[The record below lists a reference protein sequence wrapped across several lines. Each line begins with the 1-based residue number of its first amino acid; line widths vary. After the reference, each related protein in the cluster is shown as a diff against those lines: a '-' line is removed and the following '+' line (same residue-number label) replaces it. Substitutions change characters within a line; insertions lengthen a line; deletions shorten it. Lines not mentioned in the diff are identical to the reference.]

1 MKLSKKLIAAFSVAA
16 MLVTAMSVTG
26 CKKEDDDDNAINGN
40 NIALT
45 NDSALLYR
53 AFESLKAKHVSST
66 AAITINNPTTLK
78 TAANKANSVI
88 GYVFGLEE
96 IDTPEGFPTE
106 GYQYKKDGS
115 LEKKKIKYYNFGVA
129 GVRYNNETK
138 KLNWYVSYCTKVP
151 NTIFG
156 YNGQSAF
163 AGDNAKIITEIDSDG
178 KAKTSVTSPA
188 TEDEIVKGSSGAF
201 EEVAYS
207 LVDGKVQVR
216 IQVKVNSDGAYT
228 VTLQNQQG
236 IKIDGSSVA
245 TVNVTGLTTKT
256 QKEIGRYVTVYAGET
271 ANAVMTFSDTTG
283 NPIPVSEDDW
293 VDLSK

>member
-1 MKLSKKLIAAFSVAA
+1 MKISKKLLAAFSVAA
-16 MLVTAMSVTG
+16 MLVTALSVTG

-53 AFESLKAKHVSST
+53 AFESLKSKHVSST

-96 IDTPEGFPTE
+96 IDTPEGSPTE

-115 LEKKKIKYYNFGVA
+115 LEKKKIKYFNFGVA
-129 GVRYNNETK
+129 GVRYNNDNK
-138 KLNWYVSYCTKVP
+138 KLEWYVSYCTKVP

-163 AGDNAKIITEIDSDG
+163 AGDNAKIITAVGADG
-178 KAKTSVTSPA
+178 KPSTTVTSPA
-188 TEDEIVKGSSGAF
+188 AENEIVNGGNVF
-201 EEVAYS
+201 ESLAYN

-236 IKIDGSSVA
+236 IKIDGSTVA
-245 TVNVTGLTTKT
+245 TVPVTGLTTKT

-271 ANAVMTFSDTTG
+271 ANAVLTFSDTTG

>member
-16 MLVTAMSVTG
+16 MLVTALSVTG
-26 CKKEDDDDNAINGN
+26 CKKEDDDDNAISGN

-45 NDSALLYR
+45 NDSTLLYR
-53 AFESLKAKHVSST
+53 AFESLKTKHVSST
-66 AAITINNPTTLK
+66 AAITIKNPTALK

-96 IDTPEGFPTE
+96 VETPEGSPKE
-106 GYQYKKDGS
+106 GYQYQKDGS
-115 LEKKKIKYYNFGVA
+115 LKKQKIKYYNFGVA
-129 GVRYNNETK
+129 GVRYNNESK
-138 KLNWYVSYCTKVP
+138 KLGWYVSYCTKVP

-178 KAKTSVTSPA
+178 KAKTSVNSPA
-188 TEDEIVKGSSGAF
+188 RENEIVNGGSVF
-201 EEVAYS
+201 EELPYD
-207 LVDGKVQVR
+207 LVNGQVQVR
-216 IQVKVNSDGAYT
+216 VQVKINTDGKYT

-236 IKIDGSSVA
+236 VQIPGSSVA
-245 TVNVTGLTTKT
+245 QVPVDGLTTKT

-271 ANAVMTFSDTTG
+271 ANATMTFSDTTG